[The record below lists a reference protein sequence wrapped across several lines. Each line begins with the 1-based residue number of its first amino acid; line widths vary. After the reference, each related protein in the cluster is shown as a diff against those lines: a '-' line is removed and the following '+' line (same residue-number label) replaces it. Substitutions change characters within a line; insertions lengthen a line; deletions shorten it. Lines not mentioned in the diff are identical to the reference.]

1 MSNEDWLYKRVDG
14 LISSHYYQLT
24 MVSVG
29 TTRELAIQQ
38 GWPYNRGPYKR
49 EALYCSGGEREREGC
64 AKFAKDG
71 FCRCCRQQIFA
82 LGGKRPPCN
91 IHPYP
96 ELCIGD
102 PKTATSSSPTLCC
115 SECQLLNSAI
125 FSLFISRATAD
136 GHKRGREKLVPH
148 YRPSFLPSSYA
159 SSLLPADTTV
169 SIMKMIFSVFGGPGQ
184 NLRSIVGEFRFLM
197 LIVKHS

>member
-1 MSNEDWLYKRVDG
+1 MALYPRIITS
-14 LISSHYYQLT
+14 LPWSQL
-24 MVSVG
+24 G
-29 TTRELAIQQ
+29 PPEN
-38 GWPYNRGPYKR
+38 WPYNRDGHITVGLINGKHCIVVEER
-49 EALYCSGGEREREGC
+49 EREREGC

-148 YRPSFLPSSYA
+148 YRPSFLPPM
-159 SSLLPADTTV
+159 LPPFCLPTPPFP
-169 SIMKMIFSVFGGPGQ
+169 S
-184 NLRSIVGEFRFLM
+184 
-197 LIVKHS
+197 